1 MNYRLVHLLAG
12 SALLFV
18 AGAACAIVPAAA
30 GQTQAAAAPAPA
42 PATEIAIPHFD
53 IVRFDVQGN
62 TLLAPSLLTTL
73 LTPFTGTQRDF
84 GDIQHAVEALE
95 NAYRE
100 RGYTVVQVT
109 LPEQELERGV
119 VQLTVVETAIGQ
131 IAISGNRHVD
141 EANVLNALPA
151 LRVGSSPNLPALGK
165 SLKLANENP
174 ARKMEVKLA
183 ASEVEGQLDAT
194 VSVADENPWK
204 TMLNVDNTGS
214 AQTGKTHAGVV
225 LQNANLWGRDH
236 VASLQYTTSLE
247 KPDKVAIY
255 GLGYHLPLYGLGD
268 SIDVFASYSNVDSG
282 SVAAG
287 IFDLAVSGRGTM
299 AGLRYNQNFAKTD
312 NYEPKLI
319 YGIDYKAYQN
329 SVQLLG
335 FELGGDV
342 TVHPLSIAYV
352 GAWTRD
358 DGESSLALTLSR
370 NLPGGRHGT
379 QADFNLARA
388 GAKAS
393 YSTLRLSTN
402 WGKVLSNEWQLRGI
416 FNAQYT
422 PDALVPGEQFG
433 AGGAASVRG
442 FDERQ
447 VASDSGASLNLE
459 IYTPN
464 WCGNTAVYQCR
475 GLVFY
480 DSAWLSR
487 NHSLPGES
495 QGNAIGSFGLG
506 TRLLLSR
513 YANLQIDY
521 AHVLNAGDTG
531 RNDSNRLHFRLSL
544 SY

>member
-18 AGAACAIVPAAA
+18 AGAACAIAPAAA
-30 GQTQAAAAPAPA
+30 GQTQAAAQSATA
-42 PATEIAIPHFD
+42 PATDIAIPHFD

-62 TLLAPSLLTTL
+62 TLLAPALLSTL

-109 LPEQELERGV
+109 LPEQELDRGV

-131 IAISGNRHVD
+131 IAISGNRHAD
-141 EANVLNALPA
+141 AANVLHALPA

-183 ASEVEGQLDAT
+183 ASETEGQLDAT

-204 TMLNVDNTGS
+204 TMLNLDNTGS
-214 AQTGKTHAGVV
+214 GQTGKTHAGVV
-225 LQNANLWGRDH
+225 LQNANLWGLDH

-255 GLGYHLPLYGLGD
+255 GLGYHVPLYALGD

-282 SVAAG
+282 TVAAG

-299 AGLRYNQNFAKTD
+299 AGLRYNQNFPKTD

-342 TVHPLSIAYV
+342 TVHPLSVAYV
-352 GAWTRD
+352 GAWTRE
-358 DGESSLALTLSR
+358 DGEASLALTLSR
-370 NLPGGRHGT
+370 NLP
-379 QADFNLARA
+379 
-388 GAKAS
+388 
-393 YSTLRLSTN
+393 
-402 WGKVLSNEWQLRGI
+402 
-416 FNAQYT
+416 
-422 PDALVPGEQFG
+422 
-433 AGGAASVRG
+433 
-442 FDERQ
+442 
-447 VASDSGASLNLE
+447 
-459 IYTPN
+459 
-464 WCGNTAVYQCR
+464 
-475 GLVFY
+475 
-480 DSAWLSR
+480 
-487 NHSLPGES
+487 
-495 QGNAIGSFGLG
+495 
-506 TRLLLSR
+506 
-513 YANLQIDY
+513 
-521 AHVLNAGDTG
+521 
-531 RNDSNRLHFRLSL
+531 
-544 SY
+544 